1 MDRLRGRS
9 SVSLVLW
16 LTTIAALVTAA
27 AACGG
32 ATNGTLLAIDAKTG
46 QELWRVRPPGGAVGR
61 PLAVDGQVFVTTSND
76 CNSAGGTLVAY
87 DASAGKEQWRAASG
101 GCFSS
106 AQARHGIVVAPGEK
120 GQRLQG
126 LDAHTGDSR
135 WNAELTG
142 GRDVTLIDGDNLVV
156 VVEVAAYD
164 AQFRALD
171 RLTGQERWAKSM
183 TLPGRFGPALAS
195 NTSALFLTQ
204 PFGGSLGAWPLT
216 ALDLTTGEQ
225 RWVANVGGAGTSLV
239 GLDTNDDTAFVRF
252 GSYTEEQAVRK
263 EGSSTVAAFD
273 ARTGEEQWRH
283 EERGDP
289 FSADL
294 AVADNSIYV
303 YGLGE
308 KLADTLTALNV
319 QSGTV
324 RWHMSQVG
332 GTGQQTVAAGT
343 GVVVLTI
350 SEESRGRV
358 LGFAAA
364 DGSRLWETEV
374 PRSPGVVHA
383 TTVSDGVVYV
393 SAWGKVPSFGD

>member
-1 MDRLRGRS
+1 MDRLRSRS

-61 PLAVDGQVFVTTSND
+61 ATTADGLVFVVTSNN
-76 CNSAGGTLVAY
+76 CNSLQGTLVAY
-87 DASAGKEQWRAASG
+87 DAALGRERWRAPSVR

-106 AQARHGIVVAPGEK
+106 VSARRGLVVALGEK
-120 GQRLQG
+120 NVQG
-126 LDAHTGDSR
+126 LDDRDGSSR
-135 WNAELTG
+135 WSAELTG

-164 AQFRALD
+164 ARFRALD

-216 ALDLTTGEQ
+216 ALDLETGEQ
-225 RWVANVGGAGTSLV
+225 RWAVNVGGAGTSLV

-252 GSYTEEQAVRK
+252 GSYKEEQAVRK

-273 ARTGEEQWRH
+273 ARAGEERWRH
-283 EERGDP
+283 QEPGDP
-289 FSADL
+289 FAADL
-294 AVADNSIYV
+294 AVADNGIYV

-308 KLADTLTALNV
+308 KASDTLTALDV
-319 QSGTV
+319 QSGAV
-324 RWHMSQVG
+324 RWQISQLG
-332 GTGQQTVAAGT
+332 GRGQQTVAAGA
-343 GVVVLTI
+343 GVAVLTV

-358 LGFAAA
+358 LAFTAA
-364 DGSRLWETEV
+364 DGSHLWEREV
-374 PRSPGVVHA
+374 PPSPGVVHA

-393 SAWGKVPSFGD
+393 GAWGKVPSFGD